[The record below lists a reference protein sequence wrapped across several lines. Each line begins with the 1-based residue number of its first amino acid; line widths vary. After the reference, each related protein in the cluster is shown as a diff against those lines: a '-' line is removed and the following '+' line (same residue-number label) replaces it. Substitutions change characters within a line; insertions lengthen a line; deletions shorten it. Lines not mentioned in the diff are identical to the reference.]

1 VFLVVVVVI
10 RVAESIVVVIWVSNS
25 IVVAVDNLLGVV
37 VVDDNRKF
45 FNQHKFKLGIR
56 TFIN

>member
-25 IVVAVDNLLGVV
+25 IVVAVDNLLGVD
-37 VVDDNRKF
+37 VVDDYRYF
-45 FNQHKFKLGIR
+45 VDLFAD
-56 TFIN
+56 

>member
-1 VFLVVVVVI
+1 VI

-37 VVDDNRKF
+37 VVDE
-45 FNQHKFKLGIR
+45 
-56 TFIN
+56 T